1 MASSKTRDRLTGPK
15 TNNFM
20 GSNPGVMN
28 INGIMKKFKL
38 ENSIPQG
45 KKNEKEVTQMQRNT
59 LLEPNNFIPQ
69 WEAGGV
75 EQKEVSQTLKVLR
88 QKYDK
93 IHKTVEAK
101 QKELDDLKRT
111 LEKAGEQELFLTELN
126 QMKPGTATQNQTLL
140 DALIEEHEFEKLTQ
154 CQYEHMLKRMK
165 ADLISS

>member
-1 MASSKTRDRLTGPK
+1 
-15 TNNFM
+15 
-20 GSNPGVMN
+20 MN

-38 ENSIPQG
+38 ENSIPQQ
-45 KKNEKEVTQMQRNT
+45 KKNEKEVTNKQRNT

-101 QKELDDLKRT
+101 QKELDEFAEQWRYDAHHKRVF
-111 LEKAGEQELFLTELN
+111 G
-126 QMKPGTATQNQTLL
+126 
-140 DALIEEHEFEKLTQ
+140 DAQ
-154 CQYEHMLKRMK
+154 
-165 ADLISS
+165 ADANTLISEK

>member
-1 MASSKTRDRLTGPK
+1 MRANKPQSAVPSSKTRDRLTGPK

-20 GSNPGVMN
+20 GTTQSGQMN

-38 ENSIPQG
+38 ENNVPQS

-75 EQKEVSQTLKVLR
+75 EQKEVSQTLKALR

-101 QKELDDLKRT
+101 Q
-111 LEKAGEQELFLTELN
+111 
-126 QMKPGTATQNQTLL
+126 
-140 DALIEEHEFEKLTQ
+140 
-154 CQYEHMLKRMK
+154 
-165 ADLISS
+165 